1 MKTTDNVIRQ
11 LYQTTR
17 IISARLNQ
25 ILEPY
30 GIYNSEWTII
40 AAIKEKGAMSQ
51 VSLANYLN
59 IEPPAISKSL
69 VNLERK
75 GLINRK
81 EGTDKRSKMVSLSTE
96 ALHQYPLWE
105 NVVGNHRQ
113 QILIGLTDEKLSELY
128 TTLKLVFSNAQKTK
142 LNAK

>member
-30 GIYNSEWTII
+30 GIHNSEWTII
-40 AAIKEKGAMSQ
+40 AAIKQKDAMSQ
-51 VSLANYLN
+51 VALANYLN

-75 GLINRK
+75 GLIERK
-81 EGTDKRSKMVSLSTE
+81 EGTDKREKTVSLSE
-96 ALHQYPLWE
+96 AALRQYPQWE
-105 NVVGNHRQ
+105 KVV
-113 QILIGLTDEKLSELY
+113 
-128 TTLKLVFSNAQKTK
+128 
-142 LNAK
+142 